1 VRLQASRLSAF
12 PRPDAAVLRAARPTP
27 PVLFL
32 LNSLTI
38 GGSETKSVRM
48 ANALAERGTDVT
60 VAYLNPPEQ
69 LLGEISAQVRV
80 VHLKRRGKFSVR
92 ALQRLIATIRER
104 ETPVVLAVNLYPAL
118 YAALARAWL
127 GRDRFRLLMSVNTTE
142 FRTNGHER
150 RMSLYR
156 RVLQRADTVIF
167 GAEMQRQLWQ
177 KRYGIGALAGRRGA
191 ATAVLYNGVDTDR
204 FSAPA
209 DKHAP
214 VGRPR
219 NIGWLKTKYV
229 IGTVGKMRP
238 EKAHVDLV
246 AATAALRARGIDVGA
261 VIVGD
266 GSERERV
273 IEEID
278 RHGLRDFVLLAGE
291 TRDVRPHLAQM
302 DVFALTSV
310 AVETFSNAAL
320 EAMACGLPVVCSRI
334 GGMEELIR
342 HGGGV
347 SYAAGDLGE
356 LTDTLARLLSDELER
371 ARLARAARHAAVEH
385 FGWDRM
391 VDRFVTLASAP

>member
-1 VRLQASRLSAF
+1 M
-12 PRPDAAVLRAARPTP
+12 PAVLRATRPTP
-27 PVLFL
+27 PVLIL

-60 VAYLNPPEQ
+60 LAYLNPPEQ
-69 LLGEISAQVRV
+69 LLAEISPQVRI
-80 VHLKRRGKFSVR
+80 VHLRRRGKFSVR
-92 ALQRLIATIRER
+92 ALRRLMGTIRER
-104 ETPVVLAVNLYPAL
+104 ETPVLLAVNLYPSL
-118 YAALARAWL
+118 YAAIARAIL

-142 FRTNGHER
+142 FQNPSHER

-177 KRYGIGALAGRRGA
+177 QRYGIGQPGRGA
-191 ATAVLYNGVDTDR
+191 TTAVLYNGVDTDR
-204 FSAPA
+204 FSAPSMEKPSA
-209 DKHAP
+209 KKRSESPFRLD
-214 VGRPR
+214 
-219 NIGWLKTKYV
+219 TKYV

-238 EKAHVDLV
+238 EKAHGDLI
-246 AATAALRARGIDVGA
+246 AATAALRARGLDVGA
-261 VIVGD
+261 LIVGD
-266 GSERERV
+266 GSERARV
-273 IEEID
+273 TAEIS
-278 RHGLRDFVLLAGE
+278 RLGLTSFVMLAGE

-310 AVETFSNAAL
+310 SVETFSNAAL
-320 EAMACGLPVVCSRI
+320 EAMASGVPVVCSRI
-334 GGMEELIR
+334 GGMEELIS

-347 SYAAGDLGE
+347 SYTAGDVTQ
-356 LTDTLARLLSDELER
+356 LTDVLARLLTDDLER
-371 ARLARAARHAAVEH
+371 ARMARAARRAAVEH